1 MNIRVAKHNTET
13 MRTKLRVAALLLA
26 LFVIGFWLIRGHH
39 TGYTINTVT
48 TFVTDPVTGI
58 KGPVEQKTFVPGLDF
73 LGLGLGLA
81 ALQFA
86 SSFIVR
92 KNA

>member
-1 MNIRVAKHNTET
+1 
-13 MRTKLRVAALLLA
+13 MRTKLRVAALVLA
-26 LFVIGFWLIRGHH
+26 LFVTGFWFARGHH
-39 TGYTINTVT
+39 TGYTVNTVT

-58 KGPVEQKTFVPGLDF
+58 QGPVEQKTFIPGVDF
-73 LGLGLGLA
+73 LGIGLGLA

-86 SSFIVR
+86 SSFLVR